1 MSHLARVV
9 DSRVSPTPITN
20 AELGPQSASLEGL
33 PIELQWII
41 LQNLP
46 CLPSLNAIVH
56 ASPSYHKAYMA
67 RRQYILAEVV
77 SQDIGRDMLFEA
89 SAVDKALRIN
99 SKDRLSLEVRAFVK
113 DYNVTRQVPTPIS
126 LGRLS
131 LPHLIAFSQLQYIV
145 RFAVKDFCQA
155 TLSKHPLNRKEQE
168 YIAPLSTNEA
178 RRISRAFYRFEIYCA
193 IFSRPRKR
201 KAPSGICYLFL
212 HQFPPWEVEEIACVR
227 DYIIDRYAHMFAKHE
242 HELVQQS
249 QQRAPEDSS
258 GDDMPFDGNTACHV
272 SSLRLS

>member
-9 DSRVSPTPITN
+9 DSRASPTPVTN
-20 AELGPQSASLEGL
+20 VGLGPQSASLEGL
-33 PIELQWII
+33 PVELKWII

-46 CLPSLNAIVH
+46 CLPSLNAVVH

-67 RRQYILAEVV
+67 RRQYIFAEVV
-77 SQDIGRDMLFEA
+77 SQDIGQDMLFEA
-89 SAVDKALRIN
+89 SAVARSLRIN
-99 SKDRLSLEVRAFVK
+99 SKDAIEVRAFVK
-113 DYNVTRQVPTPIS
+113 DYFITRLVPAPIS
-126 LGRLS
+126 LGGLS
-131 LPHLIAFSQLQYIV
+131 LPDLITFSQFQYVV

-178 RRISRAFYRFEIYCA
+178 RRISRAFYRFETYCT
-193 IFSRPRKR
+193 IFSQKRWKR
-201 KAPSGICYLFL
+201 KLGSGMCHLFL
-212 HQFPPWEVEEIACVR
+212 HQFPPWELEEIACVR
-227 DYIIDRYAHMFAKHE
+227 DYIIDRYAHMFARHE

-249 QQRAPEDSS
+249 QQRTLEDSS
-258 GDDMPFDGNTACHV
+258 EDDMPFEGNTAYHI